1 MVCEGR
7 AAPGWLSSNSGT
19 PGDVVRNVLLSVETG
34 TLASASLEDRSDV
47 VGGFSEHDAPSRR
60 HRAVAS
66 AYAGR
71 WDSVISEWL

>member
-1 MVCEGR
+1 M
-7 AAPGWLSSNSGT
+7 
-19 PGDVVRNVLLSVETG
+19 
-34 TLASASLEDRSDV
+34 EDGSDV

-60 HRAVAS
+60 HRAVAG